1 MLTDILIFGG
11 QSNMQGQ
18 TESLI
23 PTENN
28 GLCFE
33 YKYLTDTIVPLADPV
48 GENIRY
54 DRSCGYPV
62 TKEGSVGTWLED
74 HVAGMAC
81 YGNTNMVPS
90 FCKTYSEL
98 TGRTVVAVHAAKG
111 STVIAQ
117 WLPGT
122 AGYGMLKDKALAAID
137 KVAKDF
143 TVGNIFFVWLQG
155 ESDAIEGNG
164 KRYYMEKLTELAGAL
179 KTDVGIERF
188 GIIRVGRF
196 TNDQRDLEIIDAQ
209 DEICKENGFFLMLT
223 RIATELN
230 LCVRYMNPDVKG
242 HYSAE
247 GLIKLGDEAART
259 LVAFVTE

>member
-62 TKEGSVGTWLED
+62 TKEGSVGAWLED

-137 KVAKDF
+137 KAGKNF

-223 RIATELN
+223 RITTKLN
-230 LCVRYMNPDVKG
+230 RCVRYMNPDVKG

-259 LVAFVTE
+259 LAAFVTE

>member
-1 MLTDILIFGG
+1 VKEMQEDLILLGFDCGKWGADGDFGDATEMAVKDFQKSFGLTVDGIFGPA
-11 QSNMQGQ
+11 S
-18 TESLI
+18 
-23 PTENN
+23 
-28 GLCFE
+28 
-33 YKYLTDTIVPLADPV
+33 
-48 GENIRY
+48 Y
-54 DRSCGYPV
+54 DMMC
-62 TKEGSVGTWLED
+62 
-74 HVAGMAC
+74 
-81 YGNTNMVPS
+81 
-90 FCKTYSEL
+90 
-98 TGRTVVAVHAAKG
+98 
-111 STVIAQ
+111 
-117 WLPGT
+117 
-122 AGYGMLKDKALAAID
+122 KALAAID

-259 LVAFVTE
+259 LAAFVTE